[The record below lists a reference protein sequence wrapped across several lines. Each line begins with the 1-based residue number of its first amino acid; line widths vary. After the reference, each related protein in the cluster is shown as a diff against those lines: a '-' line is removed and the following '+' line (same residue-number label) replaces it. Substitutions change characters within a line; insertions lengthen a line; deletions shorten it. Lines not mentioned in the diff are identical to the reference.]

1 MDSSSTVGRKPLWN
15 ARFVLLM
22 CIGLISAMGFN
33 MMMTIISLYAVSV
46 GAGLTVAG
54 AIAGVFSLAALI
66 VRPVGGF
73 LTDIMN
79 KKRLCMIATVSI
91 ALCSLG
97 YAFSGS
103 IPFLV
108 ILRLLHGAAFGI
120 SSSATVVLVSRCL
133 PETRMAEGIGYY
145 GLGQVIAQ
153 VCGPSLGLYI
163 KDHLGYDTLFCLIA
177 ALSLLAA
184 SLYLFLD
191 YSEKDGLGKNRFSI
205 SFDKLIAVECL
216 VYALVGGM
224 FSLCNGV
231 VNSFLLLAGEQRGI
245 QGLGLFFSV
254 SAAAIF
260 VLRIVIGRFIDRADL
275 TLVVNVSLAFGAASM
290 LLIGIAPSLALILAA
305 AVMKAVGH
313 SAAQISLQTA
323 CINKVSPLR
332 TGVAVSTFYIGAD
345 IGQGFGPILGGEI
358 SYLFGY
364 KAMFIT
370 YAVLMLAVLL
380 LFSVYQRRRRSKIK
394 IDRAGAPISSEM
406 MIDN

>member
-1 MDSSSTVGRKPLWN
+1 MDSSPNVGQSRLWN
-15 ARFVLLM
+15 ARFILLM
-22 CIGLISAMGFN
+22 CIGLVSAMGFN

-54 AIAGVFSLAALI
+54 VIAGVFSLAALLI
-66 VRPVGGF
+66 RPVGGF

-79 KKRLCMIATVSI
+79 KKRLCMIATALI
-91 ALCSLG
+91 GLCSLG

-103 IPFLV
+103 IPMLAV
-108 ILRLLHGAAFGI
+108 LRVLHGAAFGI
-120 SSSATVVLVSRCL
+120 SSSATVVLVSRCI
-133 PETRMAEGIGYY
+133 PAARMAEGIGYY

-153 VCGPSLGLYI
+153 VCGPSLGLYVR
-163 KDHLGYDTLFCLIA
+163 DRVGYDRLFLLIA
-177 ALSLLAA
+177 ALSFLAA
-184 SLYLFLD
+184 FLYLFLR
-191 YSEKDGLGKNRFSI
+191 YEEKDARGGDRPSVSLDR
-205 SFDKLIAVECL
+205 LIAVECV

-231 VNSFLLLAGEQRGI
+231 VNSFLILAGEQRGI

-260 VLRIVIGRFIDRADL
+260 VLRLVIGRFIDKADL
-275 TLVVNVSLAFGAASM
+275 TFVVDVSLAFGASSM
-290 LLIGIAPSLALILAA
+290 LFIGIAPSLGFILAA
-305 AVMKAVGH
+305 AIMKAVGH

-358 SYLFGY
+358 SNLFGY
-364 KAMFIT
+364 KAMFIS
-370 YAVLMLAVLL
+370 YAVLMIAVLM
-380 LFSVYQRRRRSKIK
+380 LFTLYQRRTRSKLK
-394 IDRAGAPISSEM
+394 VDRAGAAIPSDI

>member
-1 MDSSSTVGRKPLWN
+1 MDSNSIIGQKPLWN
-15 ARFVLLM
+15 PRFALLM

-54 AIAGVFSLAALI
+54 AIAGAFSLSALV
-66 VRPVGGF
+66 VRPIGGF

-79 KKRLCMIATVSI
+79 KRRLCMIATALI
-91 ALCSLG
+91 GLCSLG
-97 YAFSGS
+97 YAASGS
-103 IPFLV
+103 IPVLV

-133 PETRMAEGIGYY
+133 PEARMAEGIGYY
-145 GLGQVIAQ
+145 GLGQVVAQ

-163 KDHLGYDTLFCLIA
+163 KDHLGYHSLFCLIA
-177 ALSLLAA
+177 ALSFLAA
-184 SLYLFLD
+184 FLYLFLD
-191 YSEKDGLGKNRFSI
+191 YGEEEGPGQRLFSL
-205 SFDKLIAVECL
+205 SFDRLLAVECIA
-216 VYALVGGM
+216 YALVGGM

-231 VNSFLLLAGEQRGI
+231 VNSFLILSGEQRGI

-275 TLVVNVSLAFGAASM
+275 TLVVDVSLAFGAASM
-290 LLIGIAPSLALILAA
+290 LLVGIAPSLTLILVA

-358 SYLFGY
+358 SNLFGY
-364 KAMFIT
+364 KAMFAS

-380 LFSVYQRRRRSKIK
+380 IFTIYQRRKSTKIK
-394 IDRAGAPISSEM
+394 VDRAAATISSDL